1 MSIEQ
6 AIKGHQMLEF
16 TYKGFR
22 RIVEPHTYG
31 VDTKGHRALRAYQVG
46 GGSASGSGPGWKLF
60 HVDDMS
66 GIRTTGQRFDRA
78 RPDYTRSDSGFRVI
92 YAEL

>member
-6 AIKGHQMLEF
+6 AIKEHHVLEF

-31 VDTKGHRALRAYQVG
+31 VDTKGHRALRAFQIG
-46 GGSASGSGPGWKLF
+46 GGSSSGSAPGWKLF
-60 HVDDMS
+60 HVDDMN
-66 GIRTTGQRFDRA
+66 GVRTTGQRFDRA
-78 RPDYTRSDSGFRVI
+78 RPDYSRGDCAFQVI